1 MSTTGVIFRLLLKAM
16 VPLSIV
22 LGAMF
27 YLSYLNGRDPL
38 AMFDNLFGKV
48 QTAITEA
55 GDAVVNIP
63 DAVDSSI
70 EGQTRTFHKWQDA
83 TGAWHYGENPPADA
97 RSLTA
102 ISLSLDDNVVPSTV
116 LAKPQEK
123 EGNPQQPQVEM
134 PGLAS
139 PYSPSQ
145 IKKLFEDTKQLQE
158 TLNQRRREQDAM
170 FGIVSDPE

>member
-1 MSTTGVIFRLLLKAM
+1 M

-83 TGAWHYGENPPADA
+83 TGAWNYGENPPADA

-102 ISLSLDDNVVPSTV
+102 ISLKLNDNVVPSTPV
-116 LAKPQEK
+116 AKSQDK
-123 EGNPQQPQVEM
+123 EGAQEQPQLET
-134 PGLAS
+134 PSLAS

-145 IKKLFEDTKQLQE
+145 IKKLFEDTRQLQE
-158 TLNQRRREQDAM
+158 TLNQRQREQDAM
-170 FGIVSDPE
+170 FGIKHDRE